1 MKRLLSITKKF
12 IINFHYQ
19 SNHKMPQLILF
30 NKPYGILTQFTGE
43 LPEQTLS
50 AFITF
55 PGFYAAGRLDKQ
67 SEGLLILT
75 DDGKLQHRLTHP
87 KFDKKKYYW
96 VQVEGTPTDNDL
108 QPLRK
113 GLAIKDITFLPAEA
127 RLIAE
132 PKIWPRIP
140 PIRER
145 KNIPTTWLEI
155 ILREGKNHQIRKMT
169 AAIGFPTLRLIRHR
183 IGDWQLDE
191 LKPGEYKLINLANDK
206 QNESTRKNRPKLG
219 SRAK

>member
-1 MKRLLSITKKF
+1 MKNQF
-12 IINFHYQ
+12 GF
-19 SNHKMPQLILF
+19 KMPQLLLF

-43 LPEQTLS
+43 MYEQTLS
-50 AFITF
+50 AFINL
-55 PGFYAAGRLDKQ
+55 PGFYAAGRLDKH

-87 KFDKKKYYW
+87 KFNKRKYYW
-96 VQVEGTPTDNDL
+96 VQVEGVPSDNDL

-113 GLAIKDITFLPAEA
+113 GLILKDISFLPADVK
-127 RLIAE
+127 LIKE
-132 PKIWPRIP
+132 PKLWPRTP

-169 AAIGFPTLRLIRHR
+169 AAVGFPTLRLVRHR
-183 IGDWQLDE
+183 IGDWQLGE
-191 LKPGEYKLINLANDK
+191 LQPGEYKIITANM
-206 QNESTRKNRPKLG
+206 S
-219 SRAK
+219 SI

>member
-1 MKRLLSITKKF
+1 MKNQFGFKMSQLL
-12 IINFHYQ
+12 
-19 SNHKMPQLILF
+19 LF

-43 LPEQTLS
+43 MYEQTLS
-50 AFITF
+50 AFINL
-55 PGFYAAGRLDKQ
+55 PGFYAAGRLDKH

-87 KFDKKKYYW
+87 KFNKRKYYW
-96 VQVEGTPTDNDL
+96 VQVEGVPSDNDL

-113 GLAIKDITFLPAEA
+113 GLILKDISFLPAEVK
-127 RLIAE
+127 LIKE
-132 PKIWPRIP
+132 PKLWPRTP

-169 AAIGFPTLRLIRHR
+169 AAVGFPTLRLVRHR
-183 IGDWQLDE
+183 IGDWQLGE
-191 LKPGEYKLINLANDK
+191 LQPGEYKIITVNM
-206 QNESTRKNRPKLG
+206 S
-219 SRAK
+219 SI